1 MNELIFSGEF
11 ASLAGLSED
20 ALKAQLLNEAGEL
33 KTDAA
38 KTFSSLVLDKFKAQ
52 EREAKEQQYN
62 RGIREA
68 KEAAEKAAKPLFEKY
83 GVSASRFE
91 EAVQELAEKL
101 GDGGTPTGT
110 PQEMTEEQIAKLPAF
125 KAALEARTNEV
136 VDKWK
141 KKHETTLQEY
151 EQFKRQT
158 NQKEV
163 AQTVFGSTR
172 SVLEK
177 DGRQPVY
184 GAKGPDEAIKMFW
197 AYHGIDHIKLEDGKP
212 VLLDKEGNVLR
223 DEMSNPVDFSK
234 FVESNWLLGFKEAA
248 GNGSPPHGAG
258 RSSGGNAPIRNVE
271 DFKARIAAAKTPQER
286 AEVLKAQAE
295 ALRKPEK

>member
-1 MNELIFSGEF
+1 MEILISDEM
-11 ASLAGLSED
+11 SQLAGISTSELESL
-20 ALKAQLLNEAGEL
+20 LKDEGGDFRKDSTKLFADLV
-33 KTDAA
+33 A
-38 KTFSSLVLDKFKAQ
+38 KKFKAQ
-52 EREAKEQQYN
+52 IDSIKIDRYN
-62 RGIREA
+62 LGR
-68 KEAAEKAAKPLFEKY
+68 KEKAEEIEKEVKPLFSKM
-83 GVSASRFE
+83 GI
-91 EAVQELAEKL
+91 EAERIDEGLRELSEKL
-101 GDGGTPTGT
+101 SRVDDPKGEPRTL
-110 PQEMTEEQIAKLPAF
+110 TEEQIAKLPAF

-141 KKHETTLQEY
+141 KKHETTLHEY